1 MKYNVCMCLWNL
13 LLLIVTKRTVDAG
26 CMCVCMWIVL
36 CDWAVFFSNKMNI
49 IKKHCTISSIFRLL
63 GWLWNECAVKNLV
76 NLNFRLG
83 SLNMLVERTKKQNK
97 AKLRFTSLFIHTM
110 SATRCIHTCCRLQQ
124 NNLKI
129 STHRGVQPFFFGVMW
144 QRR

>member
-1 MKYNVCMCLWNL
+1 VYVFVKFAPVNCDKENCWCWVYVCVYVNSF
-13 LLLIVTKRTVDAG
+13 
-26 CMCVCMWIVL
+26 MWL
-36 CDWAVFFSNKMNI
+36 GSFFFKQNEYH
-49 IKKHCTISSIFRLL
+49 KKHCTISSIFRLL
-63 GWLWNECAVKNLV
+63 GWLWNECAVENLV